1 MYDLNASNKRKK
13 LFRIT
18 GFGIS
23 VVGALTICLACY
35 VIPPVALLVSC
46 AVVGVACN
54 RATRRLDN
62 DIVYKIISFIYSLV
76 LLLESLVI

>member
-23 VVGALTICLACY
+23 VVGALTTCY